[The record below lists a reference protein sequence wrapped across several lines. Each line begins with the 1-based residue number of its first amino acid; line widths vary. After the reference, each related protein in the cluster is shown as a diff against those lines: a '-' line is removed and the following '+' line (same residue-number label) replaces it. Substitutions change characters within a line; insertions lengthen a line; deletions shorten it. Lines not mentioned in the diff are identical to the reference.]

1 VADKIKKK
9 IRSDRENHKN
19 QGWVGLSLT
28 DSGFSFKSAF
38 SLWRRQTRVR
48 RV

>member
-1 VADKIKKK
+1 VAADEIKKK

-28 DSGFSFKSAF
+28 DSGI
-38 SLWRRQTRVR
+38 
-48 RV
+48 

>member
-1 VADKIKKK
+1 MVRGFWSVAADEIKKK

-28 DSGFSFKSAF
+28 DSGSCYKFDN
-38 SLWRRQTRVR
+38 
-48 RV
+48 

>member
-1 VADKIKKK
+1 MLVKRFWSMVADKIKKK

-28 DSGFSFKSAF
+28 DSGIC
-38 SLWRRQTRVR
+38 
-48 RV
+48 